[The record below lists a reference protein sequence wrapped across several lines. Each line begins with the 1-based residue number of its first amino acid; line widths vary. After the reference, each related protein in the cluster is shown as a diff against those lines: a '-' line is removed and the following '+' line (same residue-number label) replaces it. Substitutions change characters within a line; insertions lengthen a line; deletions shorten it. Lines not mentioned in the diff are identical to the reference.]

1 MLDSADVRKLN
12 RDKIR
17 RVMWQ
22 EGEYTKQNIAART
35 GLSVATC
42 NTLLNEME
50 RSGEV
55 IGEKRRLN
63 NVGRSTIVYHMN
75 EEYESILCIHF
86 DALYG
91 RKYLCRMILSPSG
104 KILEKTEE
112 FFEPLDYKVLKKSIS
127 NAIELFRNISEIMVG
142 TPSIAEHGIIR
153 HCDIPELEDE
163 PLVKKLE
170 DEFHIPVSMEN
181 DMHFKVYGYYRKEKP
196 GDAVVTLA
204 NFPAHVL
211 PGTATVYKGTVIKG
225 KNDFAGMVGFL
236 PYGISLQE
244 QLGQLEASTCLPL
257 VARAASS
264 IIAILNPGRIVFTG
278 DLLNEEM
285 VERIKKEC
293 LQSIPEEYMPDFSFV
308 QDMEDYYIEGMYQRA
323 LDLKG
328 MNIAEKLND

>member
-17 RVMWQ
+17 DVMRQ
-22 EGEYTKQNIAART
+22 GEEYTKQEIAVKT

-42 NTLLNEME
+42 NTLLNDLES
-50 RSGEV
+50 RGEV

-63 NVGRSTIVYHMN
+63 NVGRGTIVYHMN

-91 RKYLCRMILSPSG
+91 QKYLCSIVLSPSG
-104 KILEKTEE
+104 KILEKTDG
-112 FFEPLDYKVLKKSIS
+112 FYDPLDYELLEKTVT
-127 NAIELFRNISEIMVG
+127 NAFERYPNISEIMVG

-163 PLVKKLE
+163 PLVEKLE
-170 DEFHIPVSMEN
+170 DLFHVPVFMEN
-181 DMHFKVYGYYRKEKP
+181 DMHYKVYGYYRKEKP

-204 NFPAHVL
+204 NFPEHVL
-211 PGTATVYKGTVIKG
+211 PGTATVYKGTIIKG

-244 QLGQLEASTCLPL
+244 QLLQLETGTCLPL
-257 VARAASS
+257 ISKAVSS

-278 DLLNEEM
+278 DLLSGGM
-285 VERIKKEC
+285 VERIREDC
-293 LQSIPEEYMPDFSFV
+293 LQSVPEEYMPEFSFV
-308 QDMEDYYIEGMYQRA
+308 QDMEDYYVEGMYQRA
-323 LDLKG
+323 MDMKKIN
-328 MNIAEKLND
+328 MEEKIND